1 MWGAISSFSS
11 TLSTSL
17 DSVEGGSCGVGPSS
31 IAAIRTGG
39 SGDGRHNSIMGS
51 VRSRPITSDDTTSV
65 DGTNTVTCS
74 SPSSFQQH
82 HSKSKS
88 FCGNG
93 GSYLQKN
100 DLRYDIGAASQ
111 YHPVRQPSVRSR
123 NQQPMPSPEELDRKF
138 TKVLV
143 SIFCRFLCFVWGRQ
157 TCQQLIDTNKSII
170 YFHHY
175 RWWICTLFVALQVYS
190 FIHVDKF
197 QMRLFVFPTINIC
210 MYGTYTWVHVHFAS
224 IQIWINYILTHIY
237 YNCRIMHIC
246 TYKCSVNVHVCMYKC
261 SGSQ

>member
-1 MWGAISSFSS
+1 MWHICGVQTKTLDILNDLSEQLSSCPAKTKEFCRTVHRTVWGAISSFSS

-143 SIFCRFLCFVWGRQ
+143 SIFCRFLCFV
-157 TCQQLIDTNKSII
+157 
-170 YFHHY
+170 
-175 RWWICTLFVALQVYS
+175 
-190 FIHVDKF
+190 
-197 QMRLFVFPTINIC
+197 
-210 MYGTYTWVHVHFAS
+210 
-224 IQIWINYILTHIY
+224 
-237 YNCRIMHIC
+237 
-246 TYKCSVNVHVCMYKC
+246 
-261 SGSQ
+261 